1 MTLTEYLSSL
11 PANPLEPGSPL
22 LTVGLG
28 QLTPEQRDQVTD
40 MDGYARRPYA
50 VIVGLPR
57 GSPQRLH
64 NKRTRMTGGLD
75 VHLNQP
81 ASLLDLGQPLDPR
94 PLAELQALLARAPDH
109 VTEISDDYP
118 LIGSLGLGTEIDP
131 RTEDFDTFSGL
142 TATTRFT
149 YAIWR

>member
-1 MTLTEYLSSL
+1 VTLTEYLASL
-11 PANPLEPGSPL
+11 PADPLEPGSPL
-22 LTVGLG
+22 LIVGVG
-28 QLTPEQRDQVTD
+28 QLTSEQRERVVDPD
-40 MDGYARRPYA
+40 LYNRRPYA

-64 NKRTRMTGGLD
+64 NQRTRMTGGLD

-81 ASLLDLGQPLDPR
+81 GSLLDLGEPLDPA
-94 PLAELQALLARAPDH
+94 PLAHLQALLASAPQH
-109 VTEISDDYP
+109 VTEISEDYP

-131 RTEDFDTFSGL
+131 RSEDFDTFSGL

>member
-1 MTLTEYLSSL
+1 MTLVEYLASL
-11 PANPLEPGSPL
+11 PADPTDPGSPL
-22 LTVGLG
+22 LIVSVG
-28 QLTPEQRDQVTD
+28 QLTPEQRERVTNPD
-40 MDGYARRPYA
+40 TYARRPYA

-81 ASLLDLGQPLDPR
+81 GRLLDLAQPLDPR
-94 PLAELQALLARAPDH
+94 PLAELQALLANAPMH
-109 VTEISDDYP
+109 VTEISEDYP
-118 LIGSLGLGTEIDP
+118 LVGSLGLGTEIDP
-131 RTEDFDTFSGL
+131 RSEDFDTFSGL